1 MDELLSWLAW
11 LIASLIAVCFLDLL
25 AHPRR
30 GLPPGPRPLPL
41 VGNLHL
47 LGDQPHRSLAGLAKL
62 YGPLMSLRLGTVTTV
77 VVSSPEAAREFL
89 QKHDAVFATRFV
101 PDATVDHA
109 KNSVVWLPNSPRWR
123 ALRKIMGRELF
134 APHRLDALQHL
145 RREKA
150 QLLVD
155 HVGRLAREGVAV
167 DVGRVAFTTML
178 NLLSSTMFSCDL
190 TNLDD
195 HGESKGF
202 QEVVTEIM
210 EAAASPNMSDFYP
223 ALAAADLKGCRR
235 RFAKLLAR
243 LHRAF
248 DVEIDR
254 RVHDR
259 KAGQPRKGDFLD
271 LLLDSEMDNN
281 GTAGL
286 DRDTLQSM
294 FTVSTIYSASF
305 YFLQGEQRGERGP
318 RSGAC
323 VKHVCYY

>member
-1 MDELLSWLAW
+1 MAELLSWLAW
-11 LIASLIAVCFLDLL
+11 LIASLLAVCFLDLL

-77 VVSSPEAAREFL
+77 VVSSPEVARDFL

-101 PDATVDHA
+101 PDAVVDHA

-123 ALRKIMGRELF
+123 TLRKIMGRELF

-145 RREKA
+145 RREKV

-178 NLLSSTMFSCDL
+178 NLLSRTMFSCDL

-223 ALAAADLKGCRR
+223 ALAAADLQGCRR

-271 LLLDSEMDNN
+271 LLLDSEMNNN

-286 DRDTLQSM
+286 DRDTLRSM
-294 FTVSTIYSASF
+294 FTVSTF
-305 YFLQGEQRGERGP
+305 FLLFTKSLFTP
-318 RSGAC
+318 T
-323 VKHVCYY
+323 

>member
-1 MDELLSWLAW
+1 MAELLSWLAW
-11 LIASLIAVCFLDLL
+11 LIASLLAVSFLDLL

-77 VVSSPEAAREFL
+77 VVSSPEVAREFL

-101 PDATVDHA
+101 RDAIGDHA
-109 KNSVVWLPNSPRWR
+109 KNSVVWLPNNSPRWR
-123 ALRKIMGRELF
+123 TLRKIMGKELF

-145 RREKA
+145 RREKV

-155 HVGRLAREGVAV
+155 HVGRLARAGVAV

-178 NLLSSTMFSCDL
+178 NLLSRTMFSCDL

-210 EAAASPNMSDFYP
+210 EAAGSPNMSDFYP
-223 ALAAADLKGCRR
+223 AFAAADLQGRRR
-235 RFAKLLAR
+235 RFATLLAR
-243 LHRAF
+243 LHQAF
-248 DVEIDR
+248 DVEIDQR
-254 RVHDR
+254 LHAR
-259 KAGQPRKGDFLD
+259 KAGEPRKGDFLD
-271 LLLDSEMDNN
+271 LLLDTEMDNN
-281 GTAGL
+281 ATG
-286 DRDTLQSM
+286 RHDTLRSI
-294 FTVSTIYSASF
+294 FTVCTSTLLLVFLLVLLLTPTFFLEKGISSF
-305 YFLQGEQRGERGP
+305 NN
-318 RSGAC
+318 AC
-323 VKHVCYY
+323 T